1 MLALDGARLRRSLAM
16 TKQDCSDRYQL
27 PPPSSRSQS
36 NCTHGQEMAW
46 RRKSE
51 PESAGSV
58 RNIGH
63 GPVNHPIRPLDEQFA
78 WQPVIRIVKDPH
90 AVVLVREN

>member
-1 MLALDGARLRRSLAM
+1 MAR
-16 TKQDCSDRYQL
+16 KW
-27 PPPSSRSQS
+27 PV
-36 NCTHGQEMAW
+36 

-63 GPVNHPIRPLDEQFA
+63 DPVNHPIGPIDERFLR
-78 WQPVIRIVKDPH
+78 QPVIRIVEDPH
-90 AVVLVREN
+90 AVVLVRENYI